1 MRLAHDVRM
10 SLGAVQE
17 NLEKLQK
24 EEAKL
29 EKRTNTEI
37 AKMEKKKKTVN
48 PEARQELENA
58 IAARKEVVKN
68 VQDHVAECTALEK
81 KRALGNAAFTAS
93 TTTTTGNDPTVT
105 SLPDVDDPRFQKLIE
120 NDKQIDEL
128 LGVLSGNVKTLKE
141 EAVAMNQSVKEQG
154 KLLDELEVEVDHA
167 DQRLK
172 ETTAQVKA
180 VTDKIKSKSDTCCM
194 SIFMIAILIAIV
206 LLIVRLVRKNF
217 F

>member
-1 MRLAHDVRM
+1 M

-17 NLEKLQK
+17 NLEKLEK

-29 EKRTNTEI
+29 EKKTNSEI
-37 AKMEKKKKTVN
+37 AKLEKKKKAVN
-48 PEARQELENA
+48 PEVRQELENA

-105 SLPDVDDPRFQKLIE
+105 SLPDVDDPRFQKLVE
-120 NDKQIDEL
+120 NDKKIDEL
-128 LGVLSGNVKTLKE
+128 LGVLSGNVQTLKE

-180 VTDKIKSKSDTCCM
+180 VTDKIKSKGDTCCM
-194 SIFMIAILIAIV
+194 SIFMIAILIAII

>member
-29 EKRTNTEI
+29 EKKTNTEI
-37 AKMEKKKKTVN
+37 AKLEKKKKAVN
-48 PEARQELENA
+48 PEARKELENA

-105 SLPDVDDPRFQKLIE
+105 SLPDVDDPRFQKLVE

-194 SIFMIAILIAIV
+194 SIFMIAILVAIV

>member
-1 MRLAHDVRM
+1 M

-17 NLEKLQK
+17 NLEKLEK

-29 EKRTNTEI
+29 EKKTNSEI
-37 AKMEKKKKTVN
+37 AKLEKKKKAVN
-48 PEARQELENA
+48 PEVRQELENA

-105 SLPDVDDPRFQKLIE
+105 SLPDVDDPRFQKLVE
-120 NDKQIDEL
+120 NDKKIDEL
-128 LGVLSGNVKTLKE
+128 LGVLSGNVQTLKE

-194 SIFMIAILIAIV
+194 SIFMIAILVAII

>member
-1 MRLAHDVRM
+1 M